1 MFNAT
6 YVGTMGGAAAT
17 IGPNNVTHL
26 IALLVQVS
34 AVHVSNVDVN
44 HIGPGNA
51 GQTAAS
57 DEHDNTT
64 SAAVSLVASAAL
76 ALTTATTKAP
86 RFDDVRPV
94 TLSSQWSRMA
104 RLLFISCLSVV
115 GSIGNVFMV
124 SSVMIEDHLKK
135 AGKCSRTV
143 CGTFCNSDI
152 HFSFVF
158 NQMHII

>member
-1 MFNAT
+1 MFNDT
-6 YVGTMGGAAAT
+6 DVGAGALGSVAST
-17 IGPNNVTHL
+17 IGIQNVTHL
-26 IALLVQVS
+26 IAMLGQVS
-34 AVHVSNVDVN
+34 SVHVSNVDVN
-44 HIGPGNA
+44 HIGPDNVGGNA

-57 DEHDNTT
+57 HEHDNTT
-64 SAAVSLVASAAL
+64 SAVVSLVASAAM
-76 ALTTATTKAP
+76 ALTSATTKAP

-135 AGKCSRTV
+135 AGKCNGV
-143 CGTFCNSDI
+143 L
-152 HFSFVF
+152 HFS
-158 NQMHII
+158 